1 MADQYKSVAELMKN
15 LHEAFANWQWYL
27 WGLSSIITIFL
38 ARKNRRTHG
47 FSTEM
52 LIPVVGG
59 ILGGFFGLLK
69 VLLYIAANKAEMQGK
84 LDWDGCNYDW
94 RFLGDCNCHQ
104 RNTKTTEIV
113 EQQFFLPDR
122 APNTI

>member
-84 LDWDGCNYDW
+84 LDWDGMVAITIGASW
-94 RFLGDCNCHQ
+94 GIV
-104 RNTKTTEIV
+104 TAIKEIRK
-113 EQQFFLPDR
+113 LLKP
-122 APNTI
+122 